1 MRQVLL
7 VEDDATLQ
15 EVLRIAFKQLGW
27 EVTVAQS
34 LNEGLS
40 RFAEGRF
47 DVVLT
52 DKNLPG
58 GSIVATQA
66 GVELVRQIRQ
76 RDREVGVVLM
86 TAYGTVESAR
96 DTLNLGV
103 DEYLEKP
110 FDDLVEVLA
119 RMERLAERAAARR
132 QPIAPGAAA
141 ALTIVIAASAAR
153 QGPIVEA
160 LGNGHRLLLVEN
172 PEAIKP
178 SAKSEHADIVILD
191 GASYPEEITCLVVG
205 IKTRARTACC
215 VVLSQDLPL
224 SDVKR
229 LIDLEVK
236 ALIDEPIDGERFAGE
251 LRSAVQRARL
261 R

>member
-1 MRQVLL
+1 MRHLLL
-7 VEDDATLQ
+7 VEDDATLL
-15 EVLRIAFKQLGW
+15 EVLRVAFKQHGW

-34 LNEGLS
+34 LDEGLS
-40 RFAEGRF
+40 RFSEASF

-58 GSIVATQA
+58 GAIVAAQA

-86 TAYGTVESAR
+86 TAYGTAESAR

-110 FDDLVEVLA
+110 FHDLFDVLD
-119 RMERLAERAAARR
+119 RMGRLAERAAARR
-132 QPIAPGAAA
+132 LSVAPARG
-141 ALTIVIAASAAR
+141 ALTVVIAASAER
-153 QGPIVEA
+153 QRPIAEA
-160 LGNGHRLLLVEN
+160 LGTSHRLLMVEN

-178 SAKSEHADIVILD
+178 SAQSERADVVILD

-205 IKTRARTACC
+205 IKTRARTASC

-236 ALIDEPIDGERFAGE
+236 ALIDAPIDTERFAAE
-251 LRSAVQRARL
+251 LRSAVDRVRAR
-261 R
+261 